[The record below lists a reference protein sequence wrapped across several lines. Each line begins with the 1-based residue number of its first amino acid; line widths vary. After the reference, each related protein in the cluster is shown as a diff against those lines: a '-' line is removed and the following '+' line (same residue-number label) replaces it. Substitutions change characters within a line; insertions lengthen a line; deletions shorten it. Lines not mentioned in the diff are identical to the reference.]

1 MAGKRRV
8 PKGKADQLEQGCAN
22 CCGKYCRFSKY
33 TNALICAGM
42 FVWIALLVLW
52 FGGSYIAGKVK
63 SATATSCT
71 PNPGVAIGT
80 GGNPYIW
87 WATTSGII
95 IFITLASTCLCC
107 CSFVGLC
114 CGGLPNAVIY
124 VSAVGVVISL
134 LGYTL
139 MLAWVAVGTYLAVE
153 VKEVT
158 GENCISYHVYLAFF
172 YAFILVLVLFAV
184 ISLVWKLRNP
194 VKENLLA
201 KIPKV

>member
-1 MAGKRRV
+1 M
-8 PKGKADQLEQGCAN
+8 
-22 CCGKYCRFSKY
+22 
-33 TNALICAGM
+33 
-42 FVWIALLVLW
+42 
-52 FGGSYIAGKVK
+52 
-63 SATATSCT
+63 
-71 PNPGVAIGT
+71 
-80 GGNPYIW
+80 
-87 WATTSGII
+87 
-95 IFITLASTCLCC
+95 
-107 CSFVGLC
+107 
-114 CGGLPNAVIY
+114 
-124 VSAVGVVISL
+124 GVVISL